1 MAEVETD
8 IVAEAMP
15 DLSRALVVDA
25 RRTFPLVRLRERV
38 ANTFWLLPFAFLVGA
53 LFLVWLTRVVDKGL
67 PPAGQA
73 WSYIVWNNGSATTV
87 LSTIATAM
95 LAFLGVVFSITLVAM
110 QLASQQFSPRVLRTY
125 VRSSITKVA
134 LGTFM
139 ATFIYPLLSLSWV
152 GRREDASGTVVSLSA
167 FVALVLVLAS
177 CIVFIAF
184 VNNTVSLMRITYSI
198 RRVAAETRH
207 AFRQMFPPESA
218 YVSVEVPALDE
229 RVYST
234 LFRKPDWS
242 LAAARADHGVILG
255 ADVGLLTCIAR
266 EHDCVLRAR
275 VQVGDYVGLGEP
287 IIDTYARPGLD
298 STRPT
303 DAELLRA
310 YDIGPERTVYQDPLY
325 GIRELVDVAAQA
337 LSPAVNA
344 PTTAVQVIDR
354 LQDIL
359 RQVASAPDQTGLY
372 ADEDGVVRLIGE
384 IRTWDEVVDLALTEI
399 REFGA
404 SSPQVTRRLSAL
416 IETLL
421 QVVPERRRAALE
433 RHSELLRLAVGRAVS
448 DGKPAEFAL
457 QPDRKGLG

>member
-1 MAEVETD
+1 MD
-8 IVAEAMP
+8 IVTGGVPE
-15 DLSRALVVDA
+15 LSRALVVDM
-25 RRTFPLVRLRERV
+25 RRAFPLVRLRERV

-53 LFLVWLTRVVDKGL
+53 LLLIWLTRVADRAL

-73 WSYIVWNNGSATTV
+73 WSYLVWKNGSATTV

-134 LGTFM
+134 LGTFI

-152 GRREDASGTVVSLSA
+152 GRREDANGTVVSLSA

-177 CIVFIAF
+177 ILVFIVF

-198 RRVAAETRH
+198 RRVAAETRG
-207 AFRQMFPPESA
+207 AFHQMFPPESA
-218 YVSVEVPALDE
+218 YVDVEPPALDE
-229 RVYST
+229 RLYST

-242 LAAARADHGVILG
+242 LAASRADHGVILG
-255 ADVGLLTCIAR
+255 ADVGLLMRLAR
-266 EHDCVLRAR
+266 AHDCVLRAR

-287 IIDTYARPGLD
+287 LIDAYARPGRA
-298 STRPT
+298 STAPT
-303 DAELLRA
+303 DAELLEA
-310 YDIGPERTVYQDPLY
+310 YDVGPERTVYQDPLY

-359 RQVASAPDQTGLY
+359 RQVAVAPDQTGLY
-372 ADEDGVVRLIGE
+372 ADDDGVVRLVGQV
-384 IRTWDEVVDLALTEI
+384 RTWDEVVDLALTEI

-404 SSPQVTRRLSAL
+404 GSPQVTRRLDSL
-416 IETLL
+416 IERL
-421 QVVPERRRAALE
+421 VAVIPERRRAALQ
-433 RHSELLRLAVGRAVS
+433 HHQELLRLAVGRAIS
-448 DGKPAEFAL
+448 DSEPAEFAL